1 VWSEAKRIAIL
12 LVAAAALCVA
22 GCGPAVKA
30 ERAAAPEDLQ
40 CAIEA
45 VGLQPEGGMPESLR
59 LTVVNRS
66 GQAIDFMPP
75 RPLAILSGE
84 PPPGE
89 EMPFP
94 VLGLFMKDAAGHEES
109 PVYTSP
115 RAKSWPK
122 PKTEAL
128 APGGKWSAEY
138 PLAQFYFWGPCGPDT
153 GGPFIKYFWR
163 GEEAVSL
170 SAALIFGKDRM
181 VRSPPIT
188 VRCKHEPWLF
198 KK

>member
-1 VWSEAKRIAIL
+1 MGSEAKRIAIL
-12 LVAAAALCVA
+12 LAAAAALWVA
-22 GCGPAVKA
+22 GCGPTVKA

-59 LTVVNRS
+59 LTITNKS
-66 GQAIDFMPP
+66 AQAVDFTLP
-75 RPLAILSGE
+75 RPLIAEWE
-84 PPPGE
+84 PPPGGE
-89 EMPFP
+89 IPFP
-94 VLGLFMKDAAGHEES
+94 ILGLLLKDAAGHEES
-109 PVYTSP
+109 PVYTDP
-115 RAKSWPK
+115 RGKSWPK
-122 PKTEAL
+122 AKAEPI
-128 APGGKWSAEY
+128 APGGKWTAEY
-138 PLAQFYFWGPCGPDT
+138 PLAGFYFWGVMGPDT

-163 GEEAVSL
+163 GDAEVSL
-170 SAALIFGKDRM
+170 SAVLIFGKDRM

>member
-1 VWSEAKRIAIL
+1 MGSEPKHIVIL
-12 LVAAAALCVA
+12 LAAAAALCVA
-22 GCGPAVKA
+22 GCGPTVKA

-40 CAIEA
+40 CAIEP
-45 VGLQPEGGMPESLR
+45 VGLQPEGGMPGSLR
-59 LTVVNRS
+59 LTVTNKS
-66 GQAIDFMPP
+66 AQAIDFTPP
-75 RPLAILSGE
+75 RPLVVE
-84 PPPGE
+84 VQPPAGE

-109 PVYTSP
+109 PVYTNP

-122 PKTEAL
+122 PKPEAI

-163 GEEAVSL
+163 GDEEVSL
-170 SAALIFGKDRM
+170 SAVLIFGKDRM

>member
-1 VWSEAKRIAIL
+1 MGSEPKRIAIL
-12 LVAAAALCVA
+12 LVAAAALWVA
-22 GCGPAVKA
+22 GCGPSVKA

-59 LTVVNRS
+59 LTVMNKS
-66 GQAIDFMPP
+66 AQAIDFMPP
-75 RPLAILSGE
+75 RPLVAE
-84 PPPGE
+84 VQPPAGE

-109 PVYTSP
+109 PVYTDP

-122 PKTEAL
+122 PKTAAI

-138 PLAQFYFWGPCGPDT
+138 PLAQFYFWGVMGPDT

-163 GEEAVSL
+163 GDAEVSL
-170 SAALIFGKDRM
+170 SAVLIFGKDRM

-198 KK
+198 RK